1 MRRQPVPRLFSY
13 VKGLAIFLV
22 ITQGPRPLV
31 VTADILAGLNY
42 SQMAKITLEAAG
54 QDNILADCF
63 WPDSAG
69 YHSLGDC
76 GTGVPV
82 GL

>member
-1 MRRQPVPRLFSY
+1 M
-13 VKGLAIFLV
+13 
-22 ITQGPRPLV
+22 